1 MPTAKEEEAFAKL
14 RANPAFAGKTD
25 EQIKAALEAA
35 AGDSA
40 LAIEYLFG
48 DD

>member
-1 MPTAKEEEAFAKL
+1 MTVTLTLSLTLAL
-14 RANPAFAGKTD
+14 ST
-25 EQIKAALEAA
+25 EQAQAALEAA

>member
-1 MPTAKEEEAFAKL
+1 MTVTLTLTLTLAL
-14 RANPAFAGKTD
+14 ST
-25 EQIKAALEAA
+25 EQAQAALEAA

>member
-1 MPTAKEEEAFAKL
+1 MTLTLTLAL
-14 RANPAFAGKTD
+14 ST
-25 EQIKAALEAA
+25 EQAQAALEAA

-40 LAIEYLFG
+40 VAISYLCG